1 MLMTCFLIFNLYLC
15 YRNMLRLPKIIRSTL
30 SVRIGLM
37 VISAT
42 ALLLMASMTVMLIY
56 ARKAVKEEATQKA
69 SVTLDYTTHSID
81 NILLSVEQTT
91 GNIFFNMLPHL
102 NNPDMM
108 FVYARKLVE
117 TNPYVAGCAIAFKE
131 DYYQGHKLFMAYFHH
146 ADSAGIAYADTDV
159 EIDDMFGDTP
169 YTEQSW
175 YANPMKTGKVGW
187 TNPLKGME
195 TSEAPIITFC
205 LPIPSPE
212 DNKPIGVIGVDV
224 SLSQLSKIVQ
234 EAKPS
239 EHSYCTLIDQDGT
252 FIVHP
257 LKNKL
262 MDKTALMMKGQS
274 VQKVAKAMIS
284 GKTGYSPLKIGGQ
297 DLYVFYKPFKRA
309 VVPGRSIEELGW
321 SAGIVY
327 PEDDI
332 FGDYNDLLLY
342 VIVIAVVGLVLSTI
356 ITYSYLHNKLKPLVM
371 LTEQAQR
378 IAKGDLDE
386 PIPNSNREDEIGRL
400 QDNFKLMQQSLATN
414 IGELEQLKTDLQK
427 HGEELSIAYK
437 QAQKADRMKTVF
449 LHNMT
454 NQMQAPSRA
463 IRKDVEALCNNSQE
477 QQNHVELL
485 EDILKNGN
493 DIADLLRNLLYMSN
507 EEIRKEV
514 DNV

>member
-1 MLMTCFLIFNLYLC
+1 MLK
-15 YRNMLRLPKIIRSTL
+15 LPKIIRTTL
-30 SVRIGLM
+30 SVRIALM

-42 ALLLMASMTVMLIY
+42 VLLLMASMTVMLIY

-102 NNPDMM
+102 NNPDLM

-131 DYYQGHKLFMAYFHH
+131 DYYNGHKTFMAYLHH
-146 ADSAGIAYADTDV
+146 ADSAGVAYADTEV
-159 EIDDMFGDTP
+159 ETDDMFGNTP
-169 YTEQSW
+169 YTQQSW
-175 YANPMKTGKVGW
+175 FTQTIETGKMRW
-187 TNPLKGME
+187 MNPLKDMK
-195 TSEAPIITFC
+195 SDEAPIFTFC

-212 DNKPIGVIGVDV
+212 DNNPIGVIGVDV

-257 LKNKL
+257 YKNKL
-262 MDKTALMMKGQS
+262 MDKTALMMKEQS

-284 GKTGYSPLKIGGQ
+284 GETGYMPLKMDNQELFI
-297 DLYVFYKPFKRA
+297 FYKPFKRIA
-309 VVPGRSIEELGW
+309 VPGRSSEDLGW
-321 SAGIVY
+321 SVGIVY
-327 PEDDI
+327 PEKDI
-332 FGDYNDLLLY
+332 FGDYDNLLFY
-342 VIVIAVVGLVLSTI
+342 VIAIAIVGLVLSTI
-356 ITYSYLHNKLKPLVM
+356 ITFYYLKDKLKPLVM

-378 IAKGDLDE
+378 IAQGNLDE
-386 PIPNSNREDEIGRL
+386 PIPDSKREDEIGRL
-400 QDNFKLMQQSLATN
+400 QGNFKLMQQSLATK
-414 IGELEQLKTDLQK
+414 IGELNKLTTDLK
-427 HGEELSIAYK
+427 KRGEELSIAYK

-454 NQMQAPSRA
+454 NQMLEPSKA
-463 IRKDVEALCNNSQE
+463 IRKDVEALCGNG
-477 QQNHVELL
+477 L
-485 EDILKNGN
+485 EHNKIVQLSDDIIKNG
-493 DIADLLRNLLYMSN
+493 DTVTDLLKDMLYMSN

-514 DNV
+514 ENV

>member
-1 MLMTCFLIFNLYLC
+1 MLK
-15 YRNMLRLPKIIRSTL
+15 LPKIIRTTL
-30 SVRIGLM
+30 SVRIALM

-42 ALLLMASMTVMLIY
+42 VLLLMASMTVMLIY

-131 DYYQGHKLFMAYFHH
+131 DYYKGHKTFMAYLHH
-146 ADSAGIAYADTDV
+146 VDSAGVAYADTEV
-159 EIDDMFGDTP
+159 GTDDMFGNTP
-169 YTEQSW
+169 YTQQSW
-175 YANPMKTGKVGW
+175 FTQTIETGKMGW
-187 TNPLKGME
+187 MNPLKDMK
-195 TSEAPIITFC
+195 TDEAPIFTFC
-205 LPIPSPE
+205 LPIPSLE

-257 LKNKL
+257 YKNKL
-262 MDKTALMMKGQS
+262 MDKTALMMKEQS
-274 VQKVAKAMIS
+274 IQKVAKAMIS
-284 GKTGYSPLKIGGQ
+284 GETGYMPIKTGNQEL
-297 DLYVFYKPFKRA
+297 LVFYKPFKRIA
-309 VVPGRSIEELGW
+309 VPGRSSEDLGW
-321 SAGIVY
+321 SVGIVY
-327 PEDDI
+327 PEKDI
-332 FGDYNDLLLY
+332 FGDYDNLLFY
-342 VIVIAVVGLVLSTI
+342 VIAIALVGLVLSTI
-356 ITYSYLHNKLKPLVM
+356 ITFYYLKDKLKPLVM

-378 IAKGDLDE
+378 IAQGNLDE
-386 PIPNSNREDEIGRL
+386 PIPDSKREDEIGRL
-400 QDNFKLMQQSLATN
+400 QGNFKLMQLSLATK
-414 IGELEQLKTDLQK
+414 IGELNKLTTDLK
-427 HGEELSIAYK
+427 KRGEELSIAYK

-454 NQMQAPSRA
+454 NQMLEPSKA
-463 IRKDVEALCNNSQE
+463 IRKDVEALCGNG
-477 QQNHVELL
+477 L
-485 EDILKNGN
+485 EHNKIVQLSDDIIKNG
-493 DIADLLRNLLYMSN
+493 DTVTDLLKDMLYMSN

-514 DNV
+514 ENV